1 MARAERTGKRK
12 TREQI
17 SKQRTPELG
26 YYFIVTDTKET
37 EQNYMYGLRDS
48 IPKELQGKLVIKVIK
63 TKTQKLVEEA
73 LNLASINP
81 QFGEIWIVFDRDQV
95 LNFDKIISE
104 AISKGI
110 NVGWTNPCIEEWFH
124 TYFGS
129 MPTYRD
135 SVVCCENFARVFE
148 RIVKQK
154 YDKSDPSIYDKLNR
168 FGNEREAIRIAEQKM
183 CEHERNG
190 RDKPSEKCPGT
201 TVHLL
206 VDEIKSKINERGS
219 LK

>member
-1 MARAERTGKRK
+1 MARNERTGKRK

-17 SKQRTPELG
+17 SKQRIPELG

-48 IPKELQGKLVIKVIK
+48 IPKDLQGKLVIRVIK

-95 LNFDKIISE
+95 QDFDDIIEE
-104 AISKGI
+104 ALEKGI

-124 TYFGS
+124 AYFGS
-129 MPTYRD
+129 MPTYSN
-135 SVVCCENFARVFE
+135 SVVCCDNFAHVFKKF
-148 RIVKQK
+148 VKQK
-154 YDKSDPSIYDKLNR
+154 YDKADVLIYNKLNYY
-168 FGNEREAIRIAEQKM
+168 GDESQAIQIAEQKM
-183 CEHERNG
+183 REHERDG
-190 RDKPSEKCPGT
+190 KDKPSEKCPGT

-206 VDEIKSKINERGS
+206 VDEIKSKIKKEN
-219 LK
+219 

>member
-1 MARAERTGKRK
+1 MARTERTGKRK

-17 SKQRTPELG
+17 SKERIPELG

-95 LNFDKIISE
+95 LNFDTIIAD

-124 TYFGS
+124 AYFGS
-129 MPTYRD
+129 MPTYGS
-135 SVVCCENFARVFE
+135 SVLCCENFARVFE
-148 RIVKQK
+148 RVVKQK

-168 FGNEREAIRIAEQKM
+168 FGDEREAIRIAEQKM
-183 CEHERNG
+183 SEHERNG
-190 RDKPSEKCPGT
+190 KDKPSEKSPGT

-206 VDEIKSKINERGS
+206 VDEIIKKVER
-219 LK
+219 K

>member
-1 MARAERTGKRK
+1 MARTERIGKRK

-48 IPKELQGKLVIKVIK
+48 IPKDLQGKLVIRVIK

-73 LNLASINP
+73 LNLASLNP

-95 LNFDKIISE
+95 QDFDKIISE
-104 AISKGI
+104 ALSKGI

-124 TYFGS
+124 AYFGS
-129 MPTYRD
+129 MPTYSN
-135 SVVCCENFARVFE
+135 SVACCDNFARVFE

-183 CEHERNG
+183 SEHERNG

-206 VDEIKSKINERGS
+206 VDEIKSKING
-219 LK
+219 

>member
-1 MARAERTGKRK
+1 MAHTERTGKRK

-17 SKQRTPELG
+17 SKQRIPELG

-48 IPKELQGKLVIKVIK
+48 IPKDLQGKLVIKVIK

-73 LNLASINP
+73 LNLASLNP

-95 LNFDKIISE
+95 QNFDKIISE
-104 AISKGI
+104 ALSKGI

-124 TYFGS
+124 AYFGS

-135 SVVCCENFARVFE
+135 SVVCCESFAHVFE

-168 FGNEREAIRIAEQKM
+168 LGNECEAIRIAEQKM

-206 VDEIKSKINERGS
+206 VGEIKSKIIKEN
-219 LK
+219 